1 MKRDGSADIVNQ
13 TILAHMFLVCEFL
26 RSVNVCPLWKM
37 LIIINPSVDFGYMAM
52 SVMQRVSKSDTKSQ
66 EQPLIKFC
74 SHETRSTSKSP

>member
-1 MKRDGSADIVNQ
+1 MKHDGPADIVNQ
-13 TILAHMFLVCEFL
+13 TILQHMFLVCEFL
-26 RSVNVCPLWKM
+26 RSVNVRPLWKM

-52 SVMQRVSKSDTKSQ
+52 SVMQRVSKSQ

>member
-1 MKRDGSADIVNQ
+1 MKHDGPADIVNRG
-13 TILAHMFLVCEFL
+13 ILQHMFLACEFL

-52 SVMQRVSKSDTKSQ
+52 SVMQRVSKSQ